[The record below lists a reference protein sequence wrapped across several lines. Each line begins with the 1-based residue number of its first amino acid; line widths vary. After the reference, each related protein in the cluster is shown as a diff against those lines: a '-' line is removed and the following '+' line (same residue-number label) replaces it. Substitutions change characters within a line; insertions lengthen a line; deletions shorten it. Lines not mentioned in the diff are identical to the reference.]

1 MCSVEVAL
9 QISKKHLL
17 KSLDLFASC
26 AFASDVPIRKI
37 IIRATLYREEAW
49 RAVRKGKD
57 DTNLFNFAKLGK
69 YRLQIRFTSVVG

>member
-17 KSLDLFASC
+17 KSLVLFASC

-37 IIRATLYREEAW
+37 IIRATLYREEAMEGSE
-49 RAVRKGKD
+49 KGKE
-57 DTNLFNFAKLGK
+57 
-69 YRLQIRFTSVVG
+69 